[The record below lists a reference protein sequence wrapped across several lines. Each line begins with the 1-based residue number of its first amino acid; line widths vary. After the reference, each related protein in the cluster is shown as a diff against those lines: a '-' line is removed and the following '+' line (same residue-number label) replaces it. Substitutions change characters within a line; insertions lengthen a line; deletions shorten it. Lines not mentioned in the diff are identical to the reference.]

1 MPYSNDIYLEAKER
15 IAERRMNALRN
26 ADYTREQ
33 LYHEFPRVRE
43 IDTELRSIGASVA
56 KCVLKSNDPDDIRR
70 LSERSL
76 SLQEERKAVLTEAG
90 LSVSVLEPHYFC
102 EKCGDTGMIELEN
115 RTVVCDCMNSLMA
128 QIAGEKLNAD
138 LPLKDCTFER
148 FRLDY
153 YSDKPDQ
160 DGRVPLNRMSKIL
173 NYCRE
178 YADNFSTKSKSLLMR
193 GATGLGKT
201 HLSLAI
207 ANEVIKKG
215 FSVIYVT
222 APEIINR
229 LEREHFS
236 YQQGRE
242 DSLSTLLKCDLL
254 ILDDLGTEFS
264 TQFSVSCVYN
274 LINSRMLAHKPTVIS
289 TNLTLTELVSVYSQR
304 FVSRL
309 IGECDKLDFI
319 GSDNRVRRIIP

>member
-1 MPYSNDIYLEAKER
+1 MPYSNEIYSEAKER
-15 IAERRMNALRN
+15 IAQRRMNALRN

-33 LYHEFPRVRE
+33 LYHELPRVRE

-56 KCVLKSNDPDDIRR
+56 KCVLKNNDPDDIRR

-76 SLQEERKAVLTEAG
+76 SLQEERKNLLTEAG
-90 LSVSVLEPHYFC
+90 LSVSVLEPHFFC
-102 EKCGDTGMIELEN
+102 EKCQDTGLIELEN

-153 YSDKPDQ
+153 YSDQPDQ

-178 YADNFSTKSKSLLMR
+178 YADNFSTGSVSLLMR

-222 APEIINR
+222 APEIISR

-242 DSLSTLLKCDLL
+242 DSMSALLKCDLL
-254 ILDDLGTEFS
+254 ILDDLGTEFN
-264 TQFSVSCVYN
+264 TQFSVSCIYN
-274 LINSRMLAHKPTVIS
+274 LINSRMLARKPTVIS
-289 TNLTLTELVSVYSQR
+289 TNLTLSELVTTYSQR

-319 GSDNRVRRIIP
+319 GSDNRVRR